1 MARNNTTEQ
10 RARPTPTWPPPII
23 KQIPGVVLFASVL
36 AINAAEPAGILRDP
50 PFLTGSV
57 LCMLAATLLAVAL
70 SIRPR
75 TVRHEQLVPGLDVI
89 AIAMLLVDNPLGTS
103 VYSLLVLL
111 PVFWLASEEGRRY
124 VLYSLLAVLVVT
136 FMPLLASRP
145 VVTDL
150 ASLLRLVFAWILIT
164 LSAYTVNELA
174 RRSRATADALRASA
188 ARTALAL
195 AESEKSAAQLAA
207 SEVELTQAVER
218 FRQVWEAVTEQSV
231 IGTDTAGLID
241 AWNPGAERML
251 GLTEA
256 DVQGQSNIVEFHASD
271 VAFDTLVAEDD
282 GAAHERT
289 YVAHDGSEVP
299 VEVTVTRRSD
309 SGGAAAGYLFIA
321 RDVSRER
328 EVTRLKDE
336 FIGLV
341 SHELRTPLSSIL
353 GYLELLRD
361 DNDDPGAA
369 EDRAQYI
376 DVIERNS
383 NRLLRLVGDLLL
395 TAQVESGV
403 SLLALEPQ
411 SLAQVVEG
419 SIQTLRP
426 RIDAADLTLISNIDA
441 EVMVPGD
448 SLRLGQVVDN
458 LLSNAIKFTPRGGTL
473 TLTVARDGQVA
484 RLSVADTGIGIPA
497 DEVSQLFDRFFRA
510 STATKGAI
518 SGIGLGLAITK
529 AIVEAHNGTIG
540 VTSDEGVGTTFTVTL
555 PIAAA

>member
-1 MARNNTTEQ
+1 MARNSTMER
-10 RARPTPTWPPPII
+10 RARPTPEWPPPII
-23 KQIPGVVLFASVL
+23 KQIAGLVLFASVL

-50 PFLTGSV
+50 VFFTGSI
-57 LCMLAATLLAVAL
+57 LCMLAATALAVAL
-70 SIRPR
+70 TIRPR

-89 AIAMLLVDNPLGTS
+89 AIAMLLVDNPLGTT
-103 VYSLLVLL
+103 VYSLLLLL
-111 PVFWLASEEGRRY
+111 PVFWLASEAGRRY
-124 VLYSLLAVLVVT
+124 VLYSFLAVLVVT
-136 FMPLLASRP
+136 FMPLLAGRP

-150 ASLLRLVFAWILIT
+150 ASLPRLVFAWILIT

-174 RRSRATADALRASA
+174 RRSRATADALRSSA
-188 ARTALAL
+188 ARTVLALDESKKNARQL
-195 AESEKSAAQLAA
+195 AESQA
-207 SEVELTQAVER
+207 ELTQAVER

-231 IGTDTAGLID
+231 IGTDAAGLID

-256 DVQGQSNIVEFHASD
+256 DVQGRANIVEFHASD
-271 VAFDTLVAEDD
+271 VVFDTLVAEDD

-309 SGGAAAGYLFIA
+309 SGGAAAGYLFVA

-361 DNDDPGAA
+361 DNEDPEAVD
-369 EDRAQYI
+369 DRAQYI
-376 DVIERNS
+376 EVIERNS

-395 TAQVESGV
+395 TAQVESGM
-403 SLLALEPQ
+403 SYLALEPQ
-411 SLAQVVEG
+411 RLAQVVEG
-419 SIQTLRP
+419 SILSLRP
-426 RIDAADLTLISNIDA
+426 RIDAAGLTLVPNIDR
-441 EVMVPGD
+441 EVVVPGD
-448 SLRLGQVVDN
+448 ALRLGQAVDN

-473 TLTVARDGQVA
+473 TMTVARDGNTA

-497 DEVSQLFDRFFRA
+497 GEVSQLFGRFFRA
-510 STATKGAI
+510 STATKSAI
-518 SGIGLGLAITK
+518 SGIGLGLTITK
-529 AIVEAHNGTIG
+529 AIVEAHHGTIDLE
-540 VTSDEGVGTTFTVTL
+540 SEEGVGTTFIITL
-555 PIAAA
+555 PLVTE